1 MKRKATA
8 FSDILKISS
17 VASALLLSA
26 VGGLSPSHAAE
37 RVFKFGAPFPTGSSL
52 HKGMLKFKEVVEAES
67 SGRIEID
74 LYPDSKLG
82 DIAGLLTRLQ
92 DGSVDMAL
100 LGISTAAD
108 VKGGSA
114 LNIGALPFLY
124 KDRKWVAKISN
135 GPIYQQIFDDFAK
148 ESNIRIF
155 ASYGER
161 LPRAFQTVRGPV
173 RVPSDLKGMRI
184 RVAPIDIYVETNK
197 AFGAVPVRAD
207 INVTYELFK
216 NGSIDGQ
223 ENGIE
228 LALPLKLY
236 EVAKYFTEV
245 DYAPSLATWY
255 STETVWK
262 SLTPADK
269 EIFIKAAKAGGE
281 VITGLSKTQAHDGI
295 EKLKA
300 EGVIVTQPDTEAFRE
315 AVKDIYKRYEGKSWP
330 NGLVAKIKAL
340 QEQQ

>member
-1 MKRKATA
+1 
-8 FSDILKISS
+8 
-17 VASALLLSA
+17 
-26 VGGLSPSHAAE
+26 
-37 RVFKFGAPFPTGSSL
+37 
-52 HKGMLKFKEVVEAES
+52 MLKFKEVVEAES